1 MTWRM
6 LVCLPLVAAMAL
18 GFAIAGCRGHREGE

>member
-6 LVCLPLVAAMAL
+6 LVCLPLVAAIAL
-18 GFAIAGCRGHREGE
+18 GFLLFGCRGHEGEP

>member
-1 MTWRM
+1 MIRW
-6 LVCLPLVAAMAL
+6 LICLPLIAAMAL